1 MKRSILFSLM
11 IVLGCNAFSQKIYF
25 MYLQTEQ
32 EQPFFVRMNDSVYS
46 STSSGYLIMPKM
58 YDTTYNFSVGFPG
71 NKWPDQKFSVKIG
84 GKDHGYLIKDFGDKG
99 WGLFDLQTLAVQMA
113 APGMNRNE
121 NNASANVSPFTEML
135 AKATGDST
143 LKEAPPEPKAEE
155 KKPEVIVKKPEI
167 KKDSVMGKT
176 VSVVEKP
183 VVEKPVQ
190 PVTPESKAE
199 EKKTEAIVKKP
210 EVKTDTVTEKAVSVV
225 EKPAVEK
232 AVHPAAPEPKSE
244 NISPSVQKE
253 VKKDETISAY
263 KKSTVIR
270 KSESSTTAGFIVT
283 YIDDYGSGIDTV
295 KITIP
300 EPVAAAKSVTQ
311 EKKGEVKFLDMDVE
325 AAKTAGASDQ
335 KKAQTEAMAEKPV
348 KAVDTLTSAV
358 TSKNNCVAA
367 DDKDFFELRKN
378 MAASTGND
386 EMISVAKKYF
396 KSKCF
401 STAQLKNLSTLFLD
415 EAGKYEFFDA
425 ADGHVSDIENFGSLE
440 SELKDPYYINRFKA
454 MLRN

>member
-113 APGMNRNE
+113 APGMYRNE
-121 NNASANVSPFTEML
+121 NNASSNVSPFTEML
-135 AKATGDST
+135 AKATGDSA

-155 KKPEVIVKKPEI
+155 KKSEMIVKKPEI
-167 KKDSVMGKT
+167 KKDSVMEKT

-183 VVEKPVQ
+183 VVEKPVLM
-190 PVTPESKAE
+190 TKAE
-199 EKKTEAIVKKP
+199 PKVENVSSP
-210 EVKTDTVTEKAVSVV
+210 VQNEVKNNVI
-225 EKPAVEK
+225 PA
-232 AVHPAAPEPKSE
+232 
-244 NISPSVQKE
+244 
-253 VKKDETISAY
+253 AY

-300 EPVAAAKSVTQ
+300 EPVAAAKSVTK

-325 AAKTAGASDQ
+325 AAKTAGVSDQ
-335 KKAQTEAMAEKPV
+335 KKAQTEAMAEKPD
-348 KAVDTLTSAV
+348 KAVDTLTSAA

-396 KSKCF
+396 KAKCF